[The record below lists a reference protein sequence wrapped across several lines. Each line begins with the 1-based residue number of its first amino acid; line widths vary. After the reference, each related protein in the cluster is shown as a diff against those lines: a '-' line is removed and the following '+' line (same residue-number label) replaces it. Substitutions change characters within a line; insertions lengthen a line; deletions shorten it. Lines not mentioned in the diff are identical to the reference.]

1 MKKFL
6 TFILAI
12 TMSLTALSATGC
24 KKKETT
30 PPTSSVE
37 KEEVEGIGL
46 EMEKTSLLLTLG
58 DKAELRVSDSSFA
71 SEELTWKSSEPN
83 VVSVDENG
91 YVEGLRLGKAT
102 VTVSCGD
109 KKASCDVEVSLS
121 GNVPM
126 LVFDGDVSETLSLMK
141 GEAFGFGSRVRFNG
155 KEYTDAEI
163 EYAVTDPTVGTI
175 ANGAFVANK
184 VGTTLVSVFATWRG
198 QTVHTK
204 TITVNVLA
212 ESSVL
217 LNGGRLQAIKLY
229 TAEQHEGVSY
239 ATSQTI
245 SSVYISED
253 GAQINEYE
261 LSVLD
266 SGIASLEKKGDVWE
280 IKALKSGNT
289 NLIVSYGNVEFPF
302 TLTVER
308 PVAVS
313 DKKVD
318 YSIEDSQYFDEE
330 SGMLKDVNQIIEGF
344 GELISYEYNGKE
356 YKAREGKLNISSE
369 VKDLSVTLYNE
380 TVGYQVSL
388 DAYTMIIDELADFE
402 KIYAGDTK
410 KDVKGTY
417 VLGKDI
423 IEPTTVLSM
432 PSGKVANNF
441 AGTFDG
447 RGHVLSFTFEHGTEH
462 RFGLFGE
469 FLNGAIIKNVALSNI
484 TTDGTR
490 GGKEAGIICGE
501 GAQNS
506 NTSPESTIENIF
518 VDVKFNVAR
527 DTNFA
532 FMGNAMWK
540 TVMKN
545 VIINVPEVPRSGENA
560 YGSFARGNTA
570 SVSNSYI
577 ISVSPTYDYTPG
589 EGTEKQVFQKVPTR
603 YDSYADM
610 LASGNDYSSFDTE
623 YWDVT
628 TYGIPVWKTLTDN
641 FTL

>member
-6 TFILAI
+6 TFILAL
-12 TMSLTALSATGC
+12 TMSFTAWSAVGC
-24 KKKETT
+24 NKKEA
-30 PPTSSVE
+30 PSSTSSAE
-37 KEEVEGIGL
+37 EEEVEETGL
-46 EMEKTSLLLTLG
+46 ELEKASLLLTLG
-58 DKAELRVSDSSFA
+58 DGEELRVANNPFDGA
-71 SEELTWKSSEPN
+71 LTWKSSAPN

-91 YVEGLRLGKAT
+91 YVQGLRVGKAT
-102 VTVSCGD
+102 VTVGCGD
-109 KKASCDVEVSLS
+109 AETSCDVEVSLL
-121 GNVPM
+121 GNVPT
-126 LVFDGDVSETLSLMK
+126 LVFDDDVSETLSLMK

-155 KEYTDAEI
+155 KEYSDAEI
-163 EYAVTDPTVGTI
+163 EYVVTDPTIGTME
-175 ANGAFVANK
+175 NGAFVANK
-184 VGTTLVSVFATWRG
+184 VGTTQVSVFATWRG

-204 TITVNVLA
+204 TITVNVLT
-212 ESSVL
+212 ENTVL

-229 TAEQHEGVSY
+229 TTAQHEGVSY

-253 GAQINEYE
+253 GEQINEYE
-261 LSVLD
+261 IAVLD
-266 SGIASLEKKGDVWE
+266 SGIASLEKNGDTWE

-313 DKKVD
+313 NKKVE
-318 YSIEDSQYFDEE
+318 YSLFDNQYFDENSE
-330 SGMLKDVNQIIEGF
+330 TLKDVNQIFDGF

-356 YKAREGKLNISSE
+356 YKAREGKLNLSSE
-369 VKDLSVTLYNE
+369 SKGLSVTLYNE

-417 VLGKDI
+417 VLGRDI

-484 TTDGTR
+484 TMDGTIS
-490 GGKEAGIICGE
+490 KYAAGIICGE
-501 GAQNS
+501 GAQNGE
-506 NTSPESTIENIF
+506 TSPESTIENVFI
-518 VDVKFNVAR
+518 DVKFNVAR
-527 DTNFA
+527 DTNLA

-540 TVMKN
+540 TIMKN
-545 VIINVPEVPRSGENA
+545 VIIHVPEVPVGDT
-560 YGSFARGNTA
+560 YGSFARGDAA

-577 ISVSPTYDYTPG
+577 VSNAPAYITTS
-589 EGTEKQVFQKVPTR
+589 ETNFKKVPTV
-603 YDSYADM
+603 YANYTEM
-610 LASGNDYSSFDTE
+610 LAAGNDYSSFDVE

-628 TYGIPVWKTLTDN
+628 THGVPVWKTLTES
-641 FTL
+641 F